1 MRFELAL
8 LGLPAEYSQAVRNSY
23 DLNCMSVPSKYR
35 EIGDF
40 HEYYSGKRKAP
51 YLTVFVGGNHEA
63 SNHLFELYHGGW
75 VAPNIYY
82 LGAASIIRVGPLR
95 IAGLSG
101 IWKGYN
107 YNKPHFERLPYS
119 QDDIKSIYHVRETDV
134 RKLLQVRTQVDIG
147 ISHDWP
153 RGIEWKGDWKTLF
166 RQKDLFEKDARE
178 GKLGS
183 TGANYVMERLR
194 PPHWFS
200 AHLHVKFSAIRAY
213 EEDRPVEPPPE
224 IPFEYT
230 MESLKYDRIGPDGK
244 IYTVIPE
251 HVAKAKSVKPRSMDE
266 VDGQGAVPVVVA
278 NGSSVNV
285 HNSDEIDINMDDDDC
300 CDNGATNGLSRILT
314 GSKAPTS
321 AVIFPVV
328 DVTVP
333 EDVRAQLP
341 PSFTRAAPPP
351 SASPT
356 KTNTKLPFPEG
367 ITNALTRFLA
377 LDKCLPERQFL
388 QILELN
394 PVNSAEDTTGPYVFS
409 YDKEWLAITRVFASE
424 LRLGDRAVQNPEHKG
439 EAFYRTQIEKEEAWV
454 EENIVKR
461 GLMKIPENFEVTAP
475 VYDPSVGIYT
485 KEQPREYSNPQTT
498 AFCQLLAI
506 NNPFHISEDE
516 RDRRMASP
524 PVSSGSQIFRGLGR
538 GARGGFGG
546 GGRSGYRGHRGRGGR
561 SNIDIWSG
569 RRKGF

>member
-1 MRFELAL
+1 
-8 LGLPAEYSQAVRNSY
+8 
-23 DLNCMSVPSKYR
+23 MSVPFKYR

-51 YLTVFVGGNHEA
+51 YSTVFVGGNHEA

-82 LGAASIIRVGPLR
+82 LGAASIVRVGPLR

-119 QDDIKSIYHVRETDV
+119 QDDIKSIYHVREIDV
-134 RKLLQVRTQVDIG
+134 RKLLQVRTQIDIG

-166 RQKDLFEKDARE
+166 RKKDLFEKDARE

-183 TGANYVMERLR
+183 AGANYVMERLR

-213 EEDRPVEPPPE
+213 EEERPVEPPPE

-251 HVAKAKSVKPRSMDE
+251 HVAKAKSVKPRSTDE
-266 VDGQGAVPVVVA
+266 IDICVSVEDGPGTVPVVVA
-278 NGSSVNV
+278 NGSSANV

-300 CDNGATNGLSRILT
+300 CDNGTPDGLSRILT
-314 GSKAPTS
+314 SPKAPSS
-321 AVIFPVV
+321 AAISPVV

-333 EDVRAQLP
+333 EDVRAQLL

-351 SASPT
+351 SSPA
-356 KTNTKLPFPEG
+356 KRNTKLPFPEG

-388 QILELN
+388 QILEIN
-394 PVNSAEDTTGPYVFS
+394 PLNSAEDTTGPYVFS

-439 EAFYRTQIEKEEAWV
+439 EVFYRKQIEKEEAWV
-454 EENIVKR
+454 EENIVKK

-475 VYDPSVGIYT
+475 VYDPSVGIDT

-498 AFCQLLAI
+498 AFCELLAI
-506 NNPFHISEDE
+506 NNPFHISEEE
-516 RDRRMASP
+516 RDGRMAVP

-546 GGRSGYRGHRGRGGR
+546 RGRGGYRGHRGRGGR